1 MYRLLSSS
9 AFIVGLWR
17 GSGSIARSHL
27 YEFHWEVD
35 CIVGTGLRYESMR
48 SAPPSFAKSCTMQ
61 DAFLFACCVL
71 MGTELC
77 IWCAARLSAIR
88 SSFHRIG
95 PDRLITPELISDK
108 HCVLRQTHI
117 NQKTPSRA
125 AESVAAV
132 AMNSFGV
139 SKICCSP

>member
-1 MYRLLSSS
+1 MSFTGRLTASLGQASDMSQCGQHRPLLP
-9 AFIVGLWR
+9 AL
-17 GSGSIARSHL
+17 
-27 YEFHWEVD
+27 
-35 CIVGTGLRYESMR
+35 
-48 SAPPSFAKSCTMQ
+48 APCKMHS
-61 DAFLFACCVL
+61 FACCVL

-77 IWCAARLSAIR
+77 IRCAARLSAIR

-139 SKICCSP
+139 SEICSSP